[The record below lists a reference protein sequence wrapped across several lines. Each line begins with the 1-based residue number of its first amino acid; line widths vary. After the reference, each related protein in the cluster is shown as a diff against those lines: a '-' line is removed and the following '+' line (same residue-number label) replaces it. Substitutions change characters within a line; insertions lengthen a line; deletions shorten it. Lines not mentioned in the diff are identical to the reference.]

1 MTATLYPA
9 QFGEFEV
16 RLGLG
21 RPAHSV
27 YMRRR
32 LAVALLL
39 AAAVV
44 VLGLSAN
51 TVLANR
57 GGVPASTST
66 VRPANVAVAP
76 GASPVAMPAAVGS
89 TAVTYIVQPGD
100 SIWQLAAQFHGTHGF
115 NNYVDSL
122 IAANGGTVLQ
132 PGQILVLP

>member
-9 QFGEFEV
+9 QFAEFEV

-32 LAVALLL
+32 LAVGLL
-39 AAAVV
+39 AAAAVA

-57 GGVPASTST
+57 GGVPASTPT

-76 GASPVAMPAAVGS
+76 GAMPIAMPAAVAS

>member
-32 LAVALLL
+32 LAVGLL
-39 AAAVV
+39 AAAAVA

-57 GGVPASTST
+57 GGVPASIPT
-66 VRPANVAVAP
+66 VRPANVAVVP
-76 GASPVAMPAAVGS
+76 GAMPIAMPAVVAS
-89 TAVTYIVQPGD
+89 TAITYIVQPGD
-100 SIWQLAAQFHGTHGF
+100 SIWQLAAQFHGAHGF
-115 NNYVDSL
+115 NNYVESL

-132 PGQILVLP
+132 PGQVLVLP

>member
-32 LAVALLL
+32 LAVGLLL
-39 AAAVV
+39 AAAVG
-44 VLGLSAN
+44 VLGVSAN

-66 VRPANVAVAP
+66 VRPANVALAP
-76 GASPVAMPAAVGS
+76 SALPVAMPVVVPSPAI
-89 TAVTYIVQPGD
+89 TYIVQPGD

-132 PGQILVLP
+132 PGQLLVLP

>member
-32 LAVALLL
+32 LAVGLLL
-39 AAAVV
+39 AAAVA
-44 VLGLSAN
+44 VLGVAAN

-66 VRPANVAVAP
+66 VRPANVALAP
-76 GASPVAMPAAVGS
+76 AAMPIAMPAVVAS
-89 TAVTYIVQPGD
+89 HAITYIVQPGD
-100 SIWQLAAQFHGTHGF
+100 SIWQLAAQFRGTHGF

-122 IAANGGTVLQ
+122 IASNGGTVLQ